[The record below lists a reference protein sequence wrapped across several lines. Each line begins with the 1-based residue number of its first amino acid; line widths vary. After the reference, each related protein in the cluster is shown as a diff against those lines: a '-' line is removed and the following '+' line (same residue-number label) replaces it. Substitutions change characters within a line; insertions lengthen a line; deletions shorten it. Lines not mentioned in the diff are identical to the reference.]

1 MIIHNWHSCLQTI
14 VHVQVNT
21 SLSPTQHG
29 ELFWGHFFRQELE
42 SHQFGVPSQLRKAK
56 TPSKFLRG
64 DLHSVLRHGSMSSQA
79 PTSSIYSYGI
89 AIYLEVVSCSLFFS
103 LRRVQSKDQGK
114 QKHIHD
120 PTRWCNFP
128 GEIGS
133 INLTNIFQMGWFSH
147 QLVLPRLGIQGGIQ
161 GLDWELSWKHLV
173 GNQAPPTSSRTTIS
187 R

>member
-56 TPSKFLRG
+56 TPSKDLRG

-79 PTSSIYSYGI
+79 PISSIYSYGI

-114 QKHIHD
+114 QNTFMILLGGALTRGND
-120 PTRWCNFP
+120 P
-128 GEIGS
+128 
-133 INLTNIFQMGWFSH
+133 IFDEYFSDGLKAPTGPTTSWNPRGH
-147 QLVLPRLGIQGGIQ
+147 PRIRLGAAFG
-161 GLDWELSWKHLV
+161 WEPNST
-173 GNQAPPTSSRTTIS
+173 QAFPDYNSSR
-187 R
+187 

>member
-1 MIIHNWHSCLQTI
+1 MIIHNWHSYLQTI

-114 QKHIHD
+114 QNTFMILLGGAI
-120 PTRWCNFP
+120 FP
-128 GEIGS
+128 GKWS
-133 INLTNIFQMGWFSH
+133 TLTDIFQMGWKH

-173 GNQAPPTSSRTTIS
+173 GNQTPPTSSRTTIS